1 NARYLSSSNSFRPT
15 PTMDVRGG
23 SNPSRWRLYSAG
35 SSLRCARSPAPPKMT
50 TVTGSAATGGVSA
63 TARRSNSDGVAAIV
77 LLHAM
82 AAVDAVWAR
91 VQQLEPLG
99 VCLHQPVL
107 DSVVDHLDVV
117 AGAMLPGAQVS
128 AFGRK
133 REKDRFQ
140 PFADVDLSADHQAV
154 AFVQTPDAA
163 ARAGIDVVNLLHR
176 QGSSPPDVV
185 VEIRVAAVDDGVAA
199 R

>member
-1 NARYLSSSNSFRPT
+1 HTRSYGDWSS
-15 PTMDVRGG
+15 DVC
-23 SNPSRWRLYSAG
+23 
-35 SSLRCARSPAPPKMT
+35 SSDL
-50 TVTGSAATGGVSA
+50 
-63 TARRSNSDGVAAIV
+63 
-77 LLHAM
+77 
-82 AAVDAVWAR
+82 
-91 VQQLEPLG
+91 
-99 VCLHQPVL
+99 PVL

-117 AGAMLPGAQVS
+117 AGAVIPGAQVS

-133 REKDRFQ
+133 REKDWFQ

-163 ARAGIDVVNLLHR
+163 ARAGIDVVNLLQR
-176 QGSSPPDVV
+176 QRSSPPDVV